1 MAKPETDNAE
11 ALMSAYLDEELDAE
25 GKSKLDE
32 MLATSP
38 EVQKELSGLQN
49 MLRLVK
55 GLPEEQAPPDFYE
68 KVAKKIRR
76 RRWLRGEYLIAL
88 SLPFQIINVLVILAV
103 AVVYMM
109 LHLDGDV
116 SKAKLERDPTVQQAK
131 QPAPAEPAPRPSGP
145 EPAPPDMP

>member
-25 GKSKLDE
+25 GKSKLE
-32 MLATSP
+32 AMLASSP
-38 EVQKELSGLQN
+38 EAQRELSGLQS

-76 RRWLRGEYLIAL
+76 RRWLRGDYLIAL

-109 LHLDGDV
+109 LPLDG
-116 SKAKLERDPTVQQAK
+116 ALAGRKLERDPTVQKAK
-131 QPAPAEPAPRPSGP
+131 P
-145 EPAPPDMP
+145 PAPPAAPAP

>member
-25 GKSKLDE
+25 GKSKLE
-32 MLATSP
+32 AMLADSP
-38 EVQKELSGLQN
+38 EAQRELSGLQS

-76 RRWLRGEYLIAL
+76 RRWLRGDYLIAL

-116 SKAKLERDPTVQQAK
+116 AGRKLERDPTVQKAK
-131 QPAPAEPAPRPSGP
+131 PPEAPETPAAPAP
-145 EPAPPDMP
+145 

>member
-1 MAKPETDNAE
+1 MAEPETDNAE

-25 GKSKLDE
+25 GKSKLE
-32 MLATSP
+32 AMLATSP
-38 EVQKELSGLQN
+38 AAQKELSGLQN

-109 LHLDGDV
+109 LHLDVDV
-116 SKAKLERDPTVQQAK
+116 AGRKLERDPTVQQAK
-131 QPAPAEPAPRPSGP
+131 PPEPPAP
-145 EPAPPDMP
+145 

>member
-1 MAKPETDNAE
+1 MAKPDTDDAE
-11 ALMSAYLDEELDAE
+11 ELMSAYLDEELDAE
-25 GKSKLDE
+25 GKNKLE
-32 MLATSP
+32 AMLASSP
-38 EVQKELSGLQN
+38 EAQKELSGLQN

-76 RRWLRGEYLIAL
+76 RKWLRGEYLIAL

-109 LHLDGDV
+109 LHLDTDAGNR
-116 SKAKLERDPTVQQAK
+116 KLERDPTVQKAKAPQADGA
-131 QPAPAEPAPRPSGP
+131 QADGAQVP
-145 EPAPPDMP
+145 

>member
-11 ALMSAYLDEELDAE
+11 ELMSAYLDEELDAE
-25 GKSKLDE
+25 GKSKLE
-32 MLATSP
+32 QMLAASP
-38 EVQKELSGLQN
+38 EAQRELSGLQS

-55 GLPEEQAPPDFYE
+55 NLPEEQAPPDFYE

-109 LHLDGDV
+109 LHLDTDAG
-116 SKAKLERDPTVQQAK
+116 KHKLERDPTVQKAK
-131 QPAPAEPAPRPSGP
+131 ADEPSPPAAPAP
-145 EPAPPDMP
+145 

>member
-1 MAKPETDNAE
+1 MAKPETENAE

-25 GKSKLDE
+25 GKSKLE
-32 MLATSP
+32 AMLADSP
-38 EVQKELSGLQN
+38 EVQKELSGLQS

-109 LHLDGDV
+109 LHLDTDV
-116 SKAKLERDPTVQQAK
+116 AGRKLERDPTVQKAK
-131 QPAPAEPAPRPSGP
+131 PPEAPAP
-145 EPAPPDMP
+145 